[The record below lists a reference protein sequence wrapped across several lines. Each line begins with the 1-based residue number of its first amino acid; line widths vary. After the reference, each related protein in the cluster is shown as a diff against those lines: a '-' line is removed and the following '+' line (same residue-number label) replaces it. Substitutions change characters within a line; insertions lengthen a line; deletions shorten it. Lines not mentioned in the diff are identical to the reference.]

1 MILRI
6 TKILALF
13 FIFLAVTGGTAYLTL
28 TWIIKSED
36 TVVVPGLVGKDVVYA
51 LEMLSDM
58 GLNTKVKGSQYSD
71 IFPKNYVIL
80 QEPDPGSEI
89 KQGRD
94 VRIFLSKGMKTV
106 VMPNLIGLPS
116 RQARLVIEENGLC
129 LNQVSSAY
137 YDANISKDEIIAQTP
152 SKNKTVPRGQCVNL
166 LMSMGPRPRA
176 YKMSAFDGLSID
188 EAVVLIERSNLQ
200 VGSFRY
206 DYQADKPENI
216 IIDQKPRP
224 GYRVLDRAPV
234 DLVVNRKQNISSDSI
249 PEQMQPSGFLM
260 HKLPVGFFKRHVKVR
275 LDSLGISSVVVDEL
289 MEPGEELWLLVPTNQ
304 ISTLFIYED
313 EELVKTQVFSP

>member
-13 FIFLAVTGGTAYLTL
+13 VIFLAAAGGAAYLTL
-28 TWIIKSED
+28 TWIVKSED
-36 TVVVPGLVGKDVVYA
+36 TVVVPALIGKDVVYA
-51 LEMLSDM
+51 LEMLTDL
-58 GLNTKVKGSQYSD
+58 GLNTKVKGSQYSEA
-71 IFPKNYVIL
+71 FPKNYVIL

-89 KQGRD
+89 KKGRD

-106 VMPNLIGLPS
+106 VMPNLIGLSS

-129 LNQVSSAY
+129 PGQVSSTY
-137 YDANISKDEIIAQTP
+137 YDASISKDEIIAQTP
-152 SKNKTVPRGQCVNL
+152 LKNRTVTRGQCVDL
-166 LMSMGPRPRA
+166 LMSVGPRPQA
-176 YKMSAFDGLSID
+176 YKMSSFEGLSID

-200 VGSFRY
+200 VGRLRY
-206 DYQADKPENI
+206 DYQPGKPENV

-224 GYRVLDRAPV
+224 GYRVLDKAAV
-234 DLVVNRKQNISSDSI
+234 DLVINRKPGTNGISM
-249 PEQMQPSGFLM
+249 PEQMQPSGFFI
-260 HKLPVGFFKRHVKVR
+260 HKISAGFLKKHVKVR
-275 LDSLGISSVVVDEL
+275 LDSPGISCEVVNEL

-313 EELVKTQVFSP
+313 DELVQTRVFSP

>member
-13 FIFLAVTGGTAYLTL
+13 AIFLAVAGGTAYLTL

-36 TVVVPGLVGKDVVYA
+36 TVVVPALIGKDVVYA
-51 LEMLSDM
+51 LEMLTDL
-58 GLNTKVKGSQYSD
+58 GLNTKVKGSQYSET
-71 IFPKNYVIL
+71 FPKNHVIL

-89 KQGRD
+89 KKGRD

-106 VMPNLIGLPS
+106 VMPNLIGLSS

-129 LNQVSSAY
+129 LGQVSSTY
-137 YDANISKDEIIAQTP
+137 YDTSISKDEIVAQTP
-152 SKNKTVPRGQCVNL
+152 LKNRTVTRGQCVNL
-166 LMSMGPRPRA
+166 LMSMGPRPQA
-176 YKMSAFDGLSID
+176 YKMSAFEGLSID

-200 VGSFRY
+200 VGRLRY
-206 DYQADKPENI
+206 DYQPGKPENV
-216 IIDQKPRP
+216 IIDQKPGP
-224 GYRVLDRAPV
+224 GYRVLDKAPV
-234 DLVVNRKQNISSDSI
+234 DLVINRKPGTNGISM
-249 PEQMQPSGFLM
+249 PEQMQPSGLFI
-260 HKLPVGFFKRHVKVR
+260 HKLSAGFLKKHVKVR
-275 LDSLGISSVVVDEL
+275 LESSGILSEVVNEL

-313 EELVKTQVFSP
+313 DELVQTRVFSP